1 MSDQGKKTLS
11 LGKTGAGGT
20 SSTQNESAPLPAA
33 ASASGSASGSASA
46 PASAASKGTLSLKGN
61 APGQQHITQTL
72 ARGQS
77 RGVTIEVRKK
87 RGAGSFSG
95 QGDKNAEDGSAN
107 DAHLTN
113 DEREARLRALQ
124 KAKEDDERR
133 REEENRRHE
142 EEAKRRA
149 LEAEEEK
156 LRAEAEKTGRRPR
169 KIDAEDLRRREMEE
183 LARIKEEDRIKAVE
197 LDRQRK
203 EQEKAFAQSRAAAA
217 PSSSSPGAVGAN
229 RFAGA
234 AGEDSNSEPLSFRDR
249 LKKSVRGR
257 NSGNEDGAGLAER
270 ISSRGGRLT
279 VNQVLNE
286 QYERAE
292 SGRSLASVRRAR
304 QKARANAG
312 PKIEQ
317 PKQSRDVIVPE
328 TITVQ
333 ELANRMAERG
343 GDVIKALMKMG
354 VMATINQAIDADT
367 AELVIMEF
375 GHKIRRVTEADVEF
389 GLGGDEDREDDLI
402 ARPPVVTIMGHVDH
416 GKTSLLDALRATD
429 VVAGEAG
436 GITQH
441 IGAYQITLNTGEK
454 ITFLDTP
461 GHAAFTE
468 MRARGAN
475 VTDIVVLVVA
485 ANDSI
490 MPQTI
495 EAISHAKAANVPLIV
510 AVNKIDLPDA
520 NPSKVKQD
528 LLQYNVQVEEM
539 GGEVLCVELS
549 AKKKI
554 NLDKLQDAILLQS
567 EMLNLRANPDRA
579 AQGAVIEAKMERGRG
594 SVATVLIQKGTLS
607 IGDTFVV
614 GSEWGKVRAL
624 LDDKGHNIVRAEPG
638 QPVEVLGLSGT
649 PESGDSFNVVDSE
662 TRAREIVEYRLRK
675 KKEKEAAVITGTS
688 FEQLL
693 AQSRD
698 NKKELPIIIKADV
711 HGSVEA
717 IAGSLAKITEEN
729 TEVGVKILY
738 SGVGPITESDVTLAR
753 ASGAFVVGFNV
764 RANAQAREIAKRDKI
779 EIRYYNIIYNIIDDV
794 KGLLGGLLSPLMREQ
809 YLGHAEI
816 RQVFS
821 ITKVGKIA
829 GCMVTNGMVKRGS
842 RVRLLRD
849 NVVIHEGMLK
859 TLKRFKDE
867 VKEVREGME
876 CGMAFENYD
885 DVKDGDI
892 IECYD
897 VREETRTIA

>member
-1 MSDQGKKTLS
+1 MTEEKKTLS
-11 LGKTGAGGT
+11 LGG
-20 SSTQNESAPLPAA
+20 
-33 ASASGSASGSASA
+33 SGSGT
-46 PASAASKGTLSLKGN
+46 KGTLSLKGN

-87 RGAGSFSG
+87 RGAGAAQGG
-95 QGDKNAEDGSAN
+95 QGEEGGNPDD
-107 DAHLTN
+107 HLTN

-133 REEENRRHE
+133 REEE
-142 EEAKRRA
+142 AKRRA
-149 LEAEEEK
+149 LEAEEAK
-156 LRAEAEKTGRRPR
+156 LRTEAEATGKRPR
-169 KIDAEDLRRREMEE
+169 KIDAEELRRREIEE
-183 LARIKEEDRIKAVE
+183 LERIKEEDRKKAEE
-197 LDRQRK
+197 LDKQRK
-203 EQEKAFAQSRAAAA
+203 AQERAIAESRAASAPSSGGYSRPGAAA
-217 PSSSSPGAVGAN
+217 PSTDSSDEMSY
-229 RFAGA
+229 
-234 AGEDSNSEPLSFRDR
+234 RDR
-249 LKKSVRGR
+249 IKKAAIRTKTSDDSDDSHNRG
-257 NSGNEDGAGLAER
+257 GLAG
-270 ISSRGGRLT
+270 RGGRMT

-286 QYERAE
+286 QYERAD

-312 PKIEQ
+312 PKVEQ
-317 PKQSRDVIVPE
+317 PKQSREVTVPE

-343 GDVIKALMKMG
+343 GDVIKSLMKMG

-367 AELVIMEF
+367 AELVLMEF
-375 GHKIRRVTEADVEF
+375 GHKIKRVTDADVET
-389 GLGGDEDREDDLI
+389 GIEGDNDRDEDLI

-416 GKTSLLDALRATD
+416 GKTSLLDALRSTD
-429 VVAGEAG
+429 VVSGEAG

-441 IGAYQITLNTGEK
+441 IGAYQVTLHSGDK

-490 MPQTI
+490 MPQTV
-495 EAISHAKAANVPLIV
+495 EAISHAKAAKVPVIV
-510 AVNKIDLPDA
+510 AINKIDLPDA
-520 NPSKVKQD
+520 NPMKVKQD
-528 LLQYNVQVEEM
+528 LLMHDIQVEDM

-549 AKKKI
+549 AKKRM
-554 NLDKLQDAILLQS
+554 NLDKLEEAILLQA
-567 EMLNLRANPDRA
+567 EILDLKANPNRS
-579 AQGAVIEAKMERGRG
+579 AQATVVEAKMEKGRG
-594 SVATVLIQKGTLS
+594 SVATVLIQKGTLRV
-607 IGDTFVV
+607 GDIFVV
-614 GSEWGKVRAL
+614 GTEWGRVRAL
-624 LDDKGHNIVRAEPG
+624 LDDKGQIIEAAEPG
-638 QPVEVLGLSGT
+638 RPVEVLGLSGT
-649 PESGDSFNVVDSE
+649 PESGDQFSVLE
-662 TRAREIVEYRLRK
+662 TESKAREIVDYRLRK
-675 KKEKEAAVITGTS
+675 KKEKEAAIVTGTS

-698 NKKELPIIIKADV
+698 NKKELPVIIKADV

-717 IAGSLAKITEEN
+717 IAGSLAKITETN
-729 TEVGVKILY
+729 AEVGVKILF
-738 SGVGPITESDVTLAR
+738 SGVGPISESDVTLAR
-753 ASGAFVVGFNV
+753 ASNAFVVGFNV
-764 RANAQAREIAKRDKI
+764 RANAQAREMAKRDKI

-794 KGLLGGLLSPLMREQ
+794 KAVLGGMLAPTIREE
-809 YLGHAEI
+809 YLGQAQV
-816 RQVFS
+816 RQVFN

-829 GCMVTNGMVKRGS
+829 GCMVTTGMVKRGS
-842 RVRLLRD
+842 KVRLLRD
-849 NVVIHEGMLK
+849 DVVIHEGMLK

-885 DVKDGDI
+885 DLKDGDI

-897 VREETRTIA
+897 IKEEIRTIA